1 MAVCVIDDF
10 ILLIL
15 NNQIISDLLGVGGG
29 GFLEGV
35 TSLFLV
41 SFLLRILAN

>member
-15 NNQIISDLLGVGGG
+15 NNQIISDLLGG
-29 GFLEGV
+29 GFLEVV

-41 SFLLRILAN
+41 SFLLPILAN

>member
-1 MAVCVIDDF
+1 MPICVIDDL

-15 NNQIISDLLGVGGG
+15 NNQIISDLSGVFF
-29 GFLEGV
+29 FLEGV

-41 SFLLRILAN
+41 SFLLPILAN